1 MLFSYFS
8 LSLSAAFVFLF
19 AFYFAPHYPV
29 AGQSIRGGVIRTLLS
44 ERLQRLWLVK
54 AMKHRYMLMDYNPA
68 VNREENCDVTWPWSQ
83 NFWMTT
89 IGSLST
95 DSGDGND
102 WRLRDSNELVRTFIL
117 TARFRARSS
126 EGRGIFWD
134 YLSFWR
140 GICVISTSAQS
151 SFSLS
156 FCYAKFLFR

>member
-68 VNREENCDVTWPWSQ
+68 VNREENCDVT
-83 NFWMTT
+83 
-89 IGSLST
+89 
-95 DSGDGND
+95 
-102 WRLRDSNELVRTFIL
+102 
-117 TARFRARSS
+117 
-126 EGRGIFWD
+126 
-134 YLSFWR
+134 
-140 GICVISTSAQS
+140 
-151 SFSLS
+151 
-156 FCYAKFLFR
+156 